1 MGTTFSNIK
10 VSQIPAV
17 RDAMQANLLFLNDLI
32 ASDVDDQT
40 KVNRFA
46 EYFGSMV

>member
-1 MGTTFSNIK
+1 MNAFKSIQ

-32 ASDVDDQT
+32 ASEDSDQT

-46 EYFGSMV
+46 DYFGNMA